1 MTTQGGTS
9 SEHTVGT
16 TGPTVPTRPNRPTE
30 PATPAARPASPAG
43 AAAVVDDLP
52 EADQAARTIEAQVA
66 LLLRLADTNRRRSP
80 LLDGTLE
87 RSAYL
92 ALQHL
97 SQHGPSGI
105 NEIADHLRLDGS
117 TVTRQVVALEQAGL
131 VTRGRDD
138 QDGRRAVISPTDE
151 GLRALAETR
160 DRRARVYAELLD
172 DWTAAERTVLAAS
185 LSRLNAALDRS
196 AGRRDA

>member
-1 MTTQGGTS
+1 MTSEGT
-9 SEHTVGT
+9 GRADA
-16 TGPTVPTRPNRPTE
+16 PTHDEQR
-30 PATPAARPASPAG
+30 AARV
-43 AAAVVDDLP
+43 AAVAVGDRPSADD
-52 EADQAARTIEAQVA
+52 AARTIEAQVA

-97 SQHGPSGI
+97 CEHGASGI
-105 NEIADHLRLDGS
+105 NEIAEHLRLDGS

-138 QDGRRAVISPTDE
+138 QDGRRAVIAPT
-151 GLRALAETR
+151 GLGVQALAETR
-160 DRRARVYAELLD
+160 ERRAQVYAELLEE
-172 DWTAAERTVLAAS
+172 WTSAERAVLAAS
-185 LSRLNAALDRS
+185 LSRLNEALDRS
-196 AGRRDA
+196 AGRRGA